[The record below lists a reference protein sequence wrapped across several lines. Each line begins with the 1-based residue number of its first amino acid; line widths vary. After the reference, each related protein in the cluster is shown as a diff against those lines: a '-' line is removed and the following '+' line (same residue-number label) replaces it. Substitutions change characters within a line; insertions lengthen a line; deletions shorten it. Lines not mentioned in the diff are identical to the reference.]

1 MPFEPTDTVNP
12 LLTRHSEIP
21 FDTLRPDQVVPAV
34 EKLLAS
40 TTAELENIKR
50 ASAPRTFNNT
60 MRALDDLGVALD
72 CAVGLVG
79 HIENVATTPEW
90 RAAYNH
96 VLPVVSQFKSKIAL
110 DADLWAAIK
119 EYSSSP
125 EATALTGA
133 KARFLK
139 KTVDDFR
146 RSGADLDDDS
156 KSQLSAISTAL
167 SKVTNQFSQNVLD
180 ATNQFEFLATSLDQL
195 KGLPES
201 ALALGKASAD
211 SKGVSGWRFTLQAPS
226 FIPIMTYLED
236 RSLRE
241 HFYRAYNSRCT
252 AGSLENVS
260 LLYKIL
266 DLRQQKA
273 TLLGFKNFS
282 DLILADRMAKSG
294 DRAMQFVDELR
305 GKVSH
310 HFTREQGE
318 LSQFVTEEF
327 GADRLPLEP
336 WDVAFYAEKMRKA
349 LYDFDEE
356 ELRPYFALPRVMSG
370 LFQIV
375 ERVFGI
381 TVQQTQNRP
390 TWDPQVTTYSAFDSS
405 TNELLGHFYADFY
418 PRENKRGG
426 AWMDVF
432 NAGITDHRDPFPHI
446 GLIAGNFSPPSDD
459 KPALLTHDEVCT
471 LFHEF
476 GHLMHLLCSKSELR
490 SQTMNGVAWDFIEL
504 PSQILENWCW
514 ERASLDLFASHIETK
529 ALLPEKLFE
538 KLVRARTFRSA
549 SALMRQVGLSS
560 TDLALHQAYS
570 QAENGEILPFC
581 REIMQKHS
589 SVTLPTNFSMITT
602 FTHLFSSPVAYAS
615 GYYSYQWA
623 EVLDADAFSTFKRDG
638 LMESSVGLRFRS
650 TILSRGDTE
659 APDLLYKAFMGRE
672 PELSALLVR
681 AGLTSPA

>member
-1 MPFEPTDTVNP
+1 MPLVPTDTVNP

-21 FDTLRPDQVVPAV
+21 FDALHPDQVVPAV

-40 TTAELENIKR
+40 TSAELENIKR

-96 VLPVVSQFKSKIAL
+96 VLPIVSQFKSKIAL

-119 EYSSSP
+119 EYSSSS
-125 EATALTGA
+125 EATGLTGA

-146 RSGADLDDDS
+146 RSVADLDDDS
-156 KSQLSAISTAL
+156 KSQLSALSTEL

-201 ALALGKASAD
+201 ALALGKASAE

-252 AGSLENVS
+252 AGSLENIS

-266 DLRQQKA
+266 ELRQQKA

-305 GKVSH
+305 GRVSS
-310 HFTREQGE
+310 HFSREQGE
-318 LSQFVTEEF
+318 LSQFATEEF

-349 LYDFDEE
+349 RYDFDEE
-356 ELRPYFALPRVMSG
+356 ELRPYFALPMVMSG

-375 ERVFGI
+375 DRVFGI
-381 TVQQTQNRP
+381 TVEQRQGRP

-432 NAGITDHRDPFPHI
+432 NAGVTDDRDPLPHV
-446 GLIAGNFSPPSDD
+446 GLIAGNFSPPSDG

-560 TDLALHQAYS
+560 TDLALHQTYS
-570 QAENGEILPFC
+570 QVKNGEILPFC

-589 SVTLPTNFSMITT
+589 SVTLPTDFSMVTT
-602 FTHLFSSPVAYAS
+602 FTHLFSGPVAYAS

-623 EVLDADAFSTFKRDG
+623 EVLDADAFSTFKQEG